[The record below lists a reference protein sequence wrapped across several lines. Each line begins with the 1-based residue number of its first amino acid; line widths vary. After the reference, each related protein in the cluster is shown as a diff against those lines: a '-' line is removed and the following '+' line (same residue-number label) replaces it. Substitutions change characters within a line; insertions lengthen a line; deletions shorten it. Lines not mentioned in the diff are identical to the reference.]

1 MIICEFCAH
10 VREGG
15 KCALGLNIP
24 KAMSCREFAPSL
36 DKFCSNPSDFVS
48 PRQIVQM
55 ATHFGMKRTELK
67 KVEIMAA
74 KEDSLRV
81 SIPVV

>member
-1 MIICEFCAH
+1 M
-10 VREGG
+10 RQDG

-36 DKFCSNPSDFVS
+36 EKFCSNPSDFVS

-67 KVEIMAA
+67 KVEIMAT
-74 KEDSLRV
+74 KEDGLRLSV
-81 SIPVV
+81 PVI